1 MANYPMKTRKSSKF
15 REREDEKKELQDLA
29 DTPPSML
36 SEGERFRLFGKTT
49 KPLDP
54 TQRAEPK
61 PVESFEERM
70 RKADPAQRKYMLSK
84 GGAIDEG
91 EELAKDVQVARRLEK
106 EELKQY
112 DTKSQRTPRR
122 SSAGGG
128 GMNPADVE
136 KVPGKRLFKMAKGGF
151 VRAADGIA
159 KRGKT
164 KGRML

>member
-61 PVESFEERM
+61 KEESFEERM
-70 RKADPAQRKYMLSK
+70 RKADPAQRKYML
-84 GGAIDEG
+84 
-91 EELAKDVQVARRLEK
+91 
-106 EELKQY
+106 
-112 DTKSQRTPRR
+112 
-122 SSAGGG
+122 
-128 GMNPADVE
+128 
-136 KVPGKRLFKMAKGGF
+136 AKGGF

-164 KGRML
+164 KGKML